1 MATTSEKE
9 LLETLIKK
17 MGESSALNGG
27 FDKLCLMIEHIQ
39 EKQEESS
46 KKLDKVSE
54 ALYDPNSGLFSR
66 VKAIES
72 KLDTNI
78 EELEKKVRVVPDVKS
93 EVHDL
98 KLDVQEM
105 KKFKQMIEDISGKQ
119 LEEIASLKKFKTTM
133 EEIAGRQLEEISTI
147 VRLRKNLSNIYW
159 ALTLSMIGAALTT
172 LFNIIKHVN

>member
-39 EKQEESS
+39 DKQEESG

-54 ALYDPNSGLFSR
+54 ALYDPNNGLFSR
-66 VKAIES
+66 VKAIET
-72 KLDTNI
+72 KIDTNI
-78 EELEKKVRVVPDVKS
+78 DELEKKVRIVPDVKS

-98 KLDVQEM
+98 K
-105 KKFKQMIEDISGKQ
+105 KFQQSIEEIAGKQ
-119 LEEIASLKKFKTTM
+119 LEELHSLVK
-133 EEIAGRQLEEISTI
+133 
-147 VRLRKNLSNIYW
+147 LRKNLTNIYW
-159 ALTLSMIGAALTT
+159 ALVFSVVMAVLTT
-172 LFNIIKHVN
+172 LFNIIKHL